1 MQLLLMIHRDTKMSV
16 TEPELSRETIKSIK
30 EARARISKGNFL
42 TEEDAKKRLGL

>member
-1 MQLLLMIHRDTKMSV
+1 MSV